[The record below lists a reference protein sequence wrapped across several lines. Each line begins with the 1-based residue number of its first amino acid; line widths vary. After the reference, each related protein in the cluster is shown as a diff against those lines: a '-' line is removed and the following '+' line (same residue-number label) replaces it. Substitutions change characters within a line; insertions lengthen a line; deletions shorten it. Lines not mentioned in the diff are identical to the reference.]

1 MARTLDEL
9 FERLRDQDDVTDAF
23 DSPVRIEK
31 RLARIEAALGVVV
44 EAIVSSGTGRDA
56 LMEKLEHEIRSAWRS
71 PPPPEREL
79 PAEQG
84 SFGTPYRG
92 GPPPAPRDPTKD
104 YCTRCARVLEP
115 GSSYSFT
122 SAGNVCSECLRA
134 DDIK

>member
-56 LMEKLEHEIRSAWRS
+56 LMEKLEHEI
-71 PPPPEREL
+71 
-79 PAEQG
+79 
-84 SFGTPYRG
+84 
-92 GPPPAPRDPTKD
+92 
-104 YCTRCARVLEP
+104 
-115 GSSYSFT
+115 
-122 SAGNVCSECLRA
+122 
-134 DDIK
+134 